1 MLDLLESKKGMV
13 MAKVIDYIVLTR
25 GSIYLLPEE
34 VLLWVAR
41 GYTPIGGVAYS
52 TSGCYQAMVK
62 YEEKTK

>member
-1 MLDLLESKKGMV
+1 

-62 YEEKTK
+62 YEKETK